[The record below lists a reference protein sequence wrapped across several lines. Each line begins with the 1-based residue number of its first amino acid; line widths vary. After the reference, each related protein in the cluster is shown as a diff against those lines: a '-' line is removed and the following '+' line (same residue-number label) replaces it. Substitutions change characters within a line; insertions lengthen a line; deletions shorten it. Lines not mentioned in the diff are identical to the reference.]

1 LYGIANFG
9 EDAHINFSI
18 TEGTMELWDMIVAVT
33 VTAVIGGIYFEKQ
46 KSKER
51 IELARLNSG
60 ADNGRLKQLEE
71 RVEVLERLATDK
83 RSRLKE
89 EIDAL

>member
-1 LYGIANFG
+1 M
-9 EDAHINFSI
+9 D
-18 TEGTMELWDMIVAVT
+18 LWDMIVAVT
-33 VTAVIGGIYFEKQ
+33 VVGIVGGIVMERM

-60 ADNGRLKQLEE
+60 ADNDKLKQLEE

-83 RSRLKE
+83 RQRLKE